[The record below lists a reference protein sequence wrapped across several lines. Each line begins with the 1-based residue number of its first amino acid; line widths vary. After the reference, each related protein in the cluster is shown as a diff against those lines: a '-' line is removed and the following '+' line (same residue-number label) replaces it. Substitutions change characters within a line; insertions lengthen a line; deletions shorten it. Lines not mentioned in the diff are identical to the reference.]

1 MGREWGMRRR
11 GEERGGDDEPGLAE
25 PPQFPRAI
33 RDGPARTGSLQS
45 ADRAFVRRTNAAFR
59 PWARLRRCRGVFVLV
74 LSSSPPAH
82 ARQKLQSPEWRSCSA
97 LHANSL
103 IKSPTD
109 QPHRPWLLNRVED
122 SARRSTGR
130 LEAALYGGDILGG
143 LRDCVNPLSCVY
155 RFSAYLLHIVF
166 FVSHSSYS
174 LLKPA
179 PTIHSLPADHL
190 V

>member
-1 MGREWGMRRR
+1 METASLDSRSLHSSHGLYVTDQRERAPSTAPTGLLF
-11 GEERGGDDEPGLAE
+11 GGQTPLFDLGLVCGDAE
-25 PPQFPRAI
+25 
-33 RDGPARTGSLQS
+33 GS
-45 ADRAFVRRTNAAFR
+45 
-59 PWARLRRCRGVFVLV
+59 FVLV

-109 QPHRPWLLNRVED
+109 QPHRPWLLDRVEE